1 MILKQ
6 IYEFEKI
13 ISDEESDYL
22 ENYVMMLTDWKYYED
37 INVGEDSQN
46 KKYRPGWVSGMFDN
60 RTKIIIN
67 NIKQNAL
74 EKLNLIEKKTLRI
87 KINKTPKLHISEK
100 ESYSGMHID
109 GLSLGYKNDLIMIYY
124 INNSTGET
132 LISDLHIDNI
142 KNITELDKKIELGEY
157 TNFNIIKR
165 VEPKKGKLLV
175 FDAGFLHCGQWPKT
189 DYRYVINMNLQVINS
204 KKENTLI

>member
-22 ENYVMMLTDWKYYED
+22 ENYVIKLTDWKYYED

-60 RTKIIIN
+60 KTKIIIN

-74 EKLNLIEKKTLRI
+74 EKLNLIEKKTFRI
-87 KINKTPKLHISEK
+87 KINKTPKLDISEK
-100 ESYSGMHID
+100 ESYT
-109 GLSLGYKNDLIMIYY
+109 
-124 INNSTGET
+124 NNSTGET

-142 KNITELDKKIELGEY
+142 ENLTELNNKIELGEY

-175 FDAGFLHCGQWPKT
+175 FDGGFLHCGQWPTK
-189 DYRYVINMNLQVINS
+189 DNRYVINMNLQVINS
-204 KKENTLI
+204 KKDNTLI